1 MHLFLTSVTNQSRRP
16 KCIVTIIMAV
26 LLTLLTRLPL
36 ALGSEGRG
44 GLVYT
49 GIRSISKGCVFDE
62 GGGIKS
68 QERAGI

>member
-16 KCIVTIIMAV
+16 KWIVTIIMAV
-26 LLTLLTRLPL
+26 LLTLLSL
-36 ALGSEGRG
+36 ALGSERRG

-49 GIRSISKGCVFDE
+49 GIRSIRKGCVFDE